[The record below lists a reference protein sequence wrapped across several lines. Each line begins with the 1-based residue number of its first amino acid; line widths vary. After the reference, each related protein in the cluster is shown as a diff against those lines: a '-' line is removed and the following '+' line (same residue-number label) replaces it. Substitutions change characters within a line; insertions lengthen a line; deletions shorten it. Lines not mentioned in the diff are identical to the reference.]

1 MLKIAAAAVATLLF
15 AAPNAAHA
23 STENPLLG
31 LNLVDLRGK
40 PVPVKNLKDKVVL
53 VVNVASR
60 CGFTGQYKGLQKL
73 YQKYQKSGLMV
84 LGVPCNQFGWQE
96 PGNADEIQS
105 FCSSKYQ
112 VTFPILKKQ
121 KVRGDEKT
129 PLYRYLVNSKIGDE
143 SEVRWNFEK
152 FLVDRKGQVVARFRS
167 STEPSDK
174 EVLAAIE
181 KALGTKVK
189 KN

>member
-1 MLKIAAAAVATLLF
+1 MLRIVAAAFATLLL
-15 AAPNAAHA
+15 AAPASHA
-23 STENPLLG
+23 SKDNPLLG

-40 PVPVKNLKDKVVL
+40 PVPAKNLKDKVVL

-60 CGFTGQYKGLQKL
+60 CGFTGQYEGLQKL

-105 FCSSKYQ
+105 FCSSKYK

-129 PLYRYLVNSKIGDE
+129 ALYRYLVNSKIGDE

-152 FLVDRKGQVVARFRS
+152 FLLDRKGRVVARFRS
-167 STEPSDK
+167 STEPSDQ
-174 EVLAAIE
+174 EVLSAIE
-181 KALGTKVK
+181 KALKPEIK
-189 KN
+189 KH